1 MTATQVR
8 SALIVIALLLAGLY
22 TLYAYITTGRAGL
35 ALTAILTLALAAM
48 LAWRRLQVI
57 LQVITVEESVAD
69 GCWHHPSGWSVELVE
84 TPRGTFARG
93 TTERGDVMAFPLPP
107 VGQEQERLELLRR
120 KRDAMPIPS
129 VQSAMDVQIAYLQ
142 QLTTQERTV

>member
-35 ALTAILTLALAAM
+35 ALTAILTLALAAV
-48 LAWRRLQVI
+48 LAWRR
-57 LQVITVEESVAD
+57 LQVITVEESVAA

-93 TTERGDVMAFPLPP
+93 TTEGGAVMAFPLPP
-107 VGQEQERLELLRR
+107 VGEEQERLERLRR
-120 KRDAMPIPS
+120 QRDAMPIPS
-129 VQSAMDVQIAYLQ
+129 VRSAMDVQIAYLEH
-142 QLTTQERTV
+142 LTTTTSERTP